1 MKLSHSILLVLLLGS
16 CSMFEQD
23 EVERWPLTALSIQEI
38 ELHQNKITF
47 DVLVEVTSSGWRLAS
62 PRTEF
67 KNQEYSVQFM
77 GFAPEG
83 LSLTVMS
90 SLRASITLNVT
101 PGSTY
106 AFKFFRLNG
115 APLDTTIT
123 IPN

>member
-1 MKLSHSILLVLLLGS
+1 MKLTQSILLVLLLGS

-38 ELHQNKITF
+38 EFQQNKITF
-47 DVLVEVTSSGWRLAS
+47 DVLVEVPSSGWRLAS
-62 PRTEF
+62 PKTQL
-67 KNQEYSVQFM
+67 KNKEYVVQFM
-77 GFAPEG
+77 GFASEG
-83 LSLTVMS
+83 FSLPVMG
-90 SLRASITLNVT
+90 SLRTSITLNVT

-123 IPN
+123 IPG